1 MCLTRTRRAPR
12 FAAATSQAR
21 SGAPVL
27 LDRPGG
33 LRNSRQ
39 AIVPVKCF
47 GRVVSVVLREKA
59 RLAQCST
66 ETPGRS
72 ALRRLSGASSNCVN
86 PYVSTTR

>member
-1 MCLTRTRRAPR
+1 MFGSVPD
-12 FAAATSQAR
+12 FR
-21 SGAPVL
+21 SPVL

-39 AIVPVKCF
+39 TIMPITCF
-47 GRVVSVVLREKA
+47 GRVVSVELREKA

-72 ALRRLSGASSNCVN
+72 ALRGGSQGPKKTLQKRRSS
-86 PYVSTTR
+86 